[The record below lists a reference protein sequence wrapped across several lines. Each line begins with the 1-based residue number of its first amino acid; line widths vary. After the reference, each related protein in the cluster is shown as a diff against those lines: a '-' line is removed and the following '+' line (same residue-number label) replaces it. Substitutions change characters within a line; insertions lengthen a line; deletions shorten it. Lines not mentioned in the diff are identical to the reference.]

1 MWLKWV
7 NSIHKMKKKTREPQG
22 YPKEILTKKI
32 QAQAYFPNWYNLK
45 KMCRIAIFF
54 MNWNFRYFPTALL
67 INHWPYLKCTGACF
81 YHQMWNSLYMY
92 ILLKV
97 LDSTHSFEIALMY
110 YLQPFTLAGDLTNE
124 DFVRQ
129 LVDDTVKHYGKLD
142 ILVCIVDLIW
152 TNFTVQNKRIRNKF

>member
-1 MWLKWV
+1 
-7 NSIHKMKKKTREPQG
+7 
-22 YPKEILTKKI
+22 
-32 QAQAYFPNWYNLK
+32 
-45 KMCRIAIFF
+45 MCRIAIFF

-142 ILVCIVDLIW
+142 ILVGIVDLIW
-152 TNFTVQNKRIRNKF
+152 FEQILLFKTKGSGTSFNKFFKLTMFSLLTVTVSFACFWLHNHHLLFFCIYLKQPSSQ